1 METFLTESLLHQYE
15 EILFLLKDLPDDFI
29 LANHIPEKWS
39 IHQNLAHLGRYQE
52 VFHKRM
58 EKILLE
64 DTPDVGRYVPTEDTG
79 MEAWFSLSTQE
90 VIEKT
95 QAFRKTFAQQFISFS
110 PETLIRKGTHP
121 LLGSM
126 QMKEWLHFFI
136 LHEKHHI
143 YTIFKLKMHF
153 R

>member
-15 EILFLLKDLPDDFI
+15 EILYLLKDLPEEFI

-39 IHQNLAHLGRYQE
+39 IHQNLVHLGRYQE

-64 DTPDVGRYVPTEDTG
+64 DTPDVGRYVSTEDPG
-79 MEAWFSLSTQE
+79 MAEWSSLSTQE
-90 VIEKT
+90 VLDKT
-95 QAFRKTFAQQFISFS
+95 QTFRKGFAQQFISFS
-110 PETLIRKGTHP
+110 PETLTRKGTHP

-126 QMKEWLHFFI
+126 QMKDWLHFFI

>member
-1 METFLTESLLHQYE
+1 METFLKESLLHQYE
-15 EILFLLKDLPDDFI
+15 EILHLLEDLPEDFI

-39 IHQNLAHLGRYQE
+39 IHENLCHLGRYQE
-52 VFHKRM
+52 VFHRRM

-64 DTPDVGRYVPTEDTG
+64 DTPDVGRYVPTEDPG
-79 MEAWFSLSTQE
+79 MEAWLTLSTKE
-90 VIEKT
+90 VLTKT
-95 QAFRKTFAQQFISFS
+95 QAFRKAFAQQFISFS
-110 PETLIRKGTHP
+110 QETLTRKGTHP